1 MILKYIGEE
10 QDDAPAKARAPLTI
24 GQRYEV
30 AEIYEWPWRLMVRQP
45 GETRGPAPGSPW
57 FGWSADEFEDHTE
70 PIPILRCGFEH
81 IERFMHFYGALLSQP
96 RDIERFRALY
106 YLRPPHFGETFEAW
120 FASPQAELSAAA
132 RYYAPDLPPLSADV
146 GRAYYDW
153 QHFPA
158 HSFGPAE
165 SGVVDEAVAA
175 EPALKAPFLFVGRS
189 WEPQCCQACL
199 DARTAALKACL
210 ERLLASLGI
219 AGVAVGP
226 TRLRF
231 WQRAESETALEEE
244 DAGDEHGE
252 EPEPSEEER
261 W

>member
-1 MILKYIGEE
+1 M
-10 QDDAPAKARAPLTI
+10 
-24 GQRYEV
+24 
-30 AEIYEWPWRLMVRQP
+30 
-45 GETRGPAPGSPW
+45 
-57 FGWSADEFEDHTE
+57 
-70 PIPILRCGFEH
+70 
-81 IERFMHFYGALLSQP
+81 SQP